1 LLSNLDEIVA
11 SLQERRISN
20 LRTARFVL
28 TEMDGVIRRLPHE
41 AVRDSKL
48 PSLLKAI
55 LFWAIASTKSAT
67 NIELVAK
74 VFSTAELG
82 VALAMH
88 EHAKDDAQAEDLLSR
103 VLRLLEETKFSDI
116 AYEWPESRALV
127 NLVEGKEVD
136 FLALAADFGLGKKE
150 EVVEEDPLT
159 AVQHYRQLSDSRLQA
174 HIAELSDQ
182 VQSRRISD
190 LAKFFETYRVLYWLA
205 KNGLMAVSET
215 EWTDTTLQA
224 LRGYDPAT
232 IVSGELEFWM
242 GPYDGNEQRVIDA
255 MTELFERVTEARKEK
270 ERMEARA
277 AIFRSDGPMPDNTSG
292 PMFSDVSPDEVFAVL
307 SEQGQTA
314 VLRLQKF
321 FRSRMRIVNAPDY
334 VGGDRDF
341 AEALANLIEL
351 KVPFD
356 PPMNIAASLMR
367 ELAKILSD
375 FVSFVDAYRRAR

>member
-1 LLSNLDEIVA
+1 
-11 SLQERRISN
+11 
-20 LRTARFVL
+20 
-28 TEMDGVIRRLPHE
+28 
-41 AVRDSKL
+41 
-48 PSLLKAI
+48 
-55 LFWAIASTKSAT
+55 
-67 NIELVAK
+67 
-74 VFSTAELG
+74 
-82 VALAMH
+82 MH